1 MSFKSD
7 HVVVPFAVFN
17 ERRERR
23 TRIAAA
29 LREHNR
35 SDVAEQ
41 SPLAVA
47 VAVTVACGQAP
58 SVATRGQAPSAATE
72 ECE

>member
-7 HVVVPFAVFN
+7 HVVVPFAVFD

-23 TRIAAA
+23 SRIAAA
-29 LREHNR
+29 LREHNP
-35 SDVAEQ
+35 SDVVTQ

-47 VAVTVACGQAP
+47 VAATVA
-58 SVATRGQAPSAATE
+58 RGQVPSAATE

>member
-1 MSFKSD
+1 MSFRSD
-7 HVVVPFAVFN
+7 RVVVPFAVFN

-35 SDVAEQ
+35 SDAGAQ
-41 SPLAVA
+41 SPVA
-47 VAVTVACGQAP
+47 VAVTVAHGQAL
-58 SVATRGQAPSAATE
+58 SAATRSQAPLAATATE

>member
-1 MSFKSD
+1 MSFRSD

-35 SDVAEQ
+35 SDVAGQ

-47 VAVTVACGQAP
+47 FAVTVA
-58 SVATRGQAPSAATE
+58 RGQAPLAATATE

>member
-1 MSFKSD
+1 MSFRSD
-7 HVVVPFAVFN
+7 QVVVPFAVFN

-35 SDVAEQ
+35 SDAGVQ
-41 SPLAVA
+41 SPVAVA
-47 VAVTVACGQAP
+47 VAHGQAL
-58 SVATRGQAPSAATE
+58 SAATRGQAPLAATATE

>member
-1 MSFKSD
+1 MSFRSD
-7 HVVVPFAVFN
+7 HVVVSFAVFD

-23 TRIAAA
+23 IRLAAA

-35 SDVAEQ
+35 SDVAVQ
-41 SPLAVA
+41 IPLAA
-47 VAVTVACGQAP
+47 AVTVTGN
-58 SVATRGQAPSAATE
+58 RRQAPSAPAE

>member
-1 MSFKSD
+1 MSFRSD
-7 HVVVPFAVFN
+7 HVLVPFAVFN

-35 SDVAEQ
+35 RDVAVEG
-41 SPLAVA
+41 PLAMA
-47 VAVTVACGQAP
+47 VAVTVA
-58 SVATRGQAPSAATE
+58 RGQAPPAAE
-72 ECE
+72 ERE

>member
-1 MSFKSD
+1 MSFRSD

-35 SDVAEQ
+35 SDAGAQ
-41 SPLAVA
+41 SPVAVA
-47 VAVTVACGQAP
+47 VAHHGQAL
-58 SVATRGQAPSAATE
+58 SAATRGQAPLAATATE

>member
-35 SDVAEQ
+35 SDPGVRSPVA
-41 SPLAVA
+41 A
-47 VAVTVACGQAP
+47 AVTVAHGQAL
-58 SVATRGQAPSAATE
+58 SAATRGQTPLAETATE

>member
-1 MSFKSD
+1 MSFRSD

-29 LREHNR
+29 LREHKR
-35 SDVAEQ
+35 RDAGVQ
-41 SPLAVA
+41 GPVA
-47 VAVTVACGQAP
+47 VAVTVANGQAL
-58 SVATRGQAPSAATE
+58 SAATRGQAPLAATATE

>member
-7 HVVVPFAVFN
+7 HVVVPFAVFD

-23 TRIAAA
+23 SRIAAA

-35 SDVAEQ
+35 SDVVTQ

-47 VAVTVACGQAP
+47 AAMNVVCGQAP
-58 SVATRGQAPSAATE
+58 SATE
-72 ECE
+72 ESE

>member
-1 MSFKSD
+1 MSFRSD

-23 TRIAAA
+23 ARVAAA
-29 LREHNR
+29 LREHGR
-35 SDVAEQ
+35 SDVDPQ
-41 SPLAVA
+41 SPVA
-47 VAVTVACGQAP
+47 VAVTVADGQAR
-58 SVATRGQAPSAATE
+58 SAATRGQAPLAATATE

>member
-1 MSFKSD
+1 MSFKSGR
-7 HVVVPFAVFN
+7 VVVPFAAFV

-35 SDVAEQ
+35 SDVAVQ
-41 SPLAVA
+41 GPLAVA
-47 VAVTVACGQAP
+47 VAMTVACGQA
-58 SVATRGQAPSAATE
+58 SSAATE

>member
-1 MSFKSD
+1 MSFTSD
-7 HVVVPFAVFN
+7 PVVVPVAVFN

-23 TRIAAA
+23 TRVATA

-35 SDVAEQ
+35 RDVAVH

-47 VAVTVACGQAP
+47 VAVIVA
-58 SVATRGQAPSAATE
+58 RGQAPSSATE
-72 ECE
+72 ECK

>member
-1 MSFKSD
+1 MSFRSD
-7 HVVVPFAVFN
+7 HVVVSFAAFV

-35 SDVAEQ
+35 SDVAVQ
-41 SPLAVA
+41 SPLAAA
-47 VAVTVACGQAP
+47 VAMNVACGQAP
-58 SVATRGQAPSAATE
+58 SSATE
-72 ECE
+72 ESE

>member
-1 MSFKSD
+1 MSFRPNE
-7 HVVVPFAVFN
+7 VVVSFAAFV

-29 LREHNR
+29 LREHNP
-35 SDVAEQ
+35 SHVAVE

-47 VAVTVACGQAP
+47 AAMNVVCGQAP
-58 SVATRGQAPSAATE
+58 SATE
-72 ECE
+72 ESE